1 MKKLNRLSLVLS
13 ICIGILATAPA
24 ASQTTSQTTSQQ
36 GAKKFGTLLSML
48 DRLYVDS
55 IEMDKLVET
64 AIVKMLEEL
73 DPHSVYFSEDDLKDA
88 NEPLDGSF
96 EGIGVQFN
104 IFKDTIMVVS
114 PIAGGPSERLGIR
127 AGDRIVQVEQEYVAG
142 VGVTTNDVIRLL
154 KGPKGTMVKVFI
166 KRDGE
171 KDLLAFNIE
180 RDKIPIFSV
189 VASHMVE
196 PTIGYIKISR
206 FAKTTLEELRTALSE
221 LKDKGMKDLILDLQ
235 GNGGG
240 MLRTAI
246 NMSDEFL
253 SDDKLI
259 VYTEGRAFPREDT
272 YTSYEGLFERG
283 RLVILMDD
291 GSASA
296 SEIVAGAV
304 QDWDRG
310 LIVGRR
316 SFGKG
321 LVQRPIDLGDG
332 SAVRLTVQK
341 YYTPAGRCIQKPY
354 DEGIDAYRD
363 EKYDRYQS
371 GELLSLDSLD
381 LPESLKYETRIK
393 KRTVYGGGGILP
405 DVFVPIDTTANSE
418 TFRNLLRKGMMSSYA
433 LEFVDIHRSE
443 IENEYPTEDDFV
455 NQYIVS
461 EKEIKAFQEWAQE
474 KGSEEDPIEFPED
487 DWEISGDAITLR
499 LKAFIGR
506 NTYSQSTFYRVI
518 GDLNEALNEAIE
530 ILNDGRFENS
540 KLAHKSFQ

>member
-1 MKKLNRLSLVLS
+1 MKKLNRLPLVLS

-24 ASQTTSQTTSQQ
+24 TSQTTSQQ

-127 AGDRIVQVEQEYVAG
+127 AGDRIVQVEEEYVAG
-142 VGVTTNDVIRLL
+142 VGVTTKDVIRLL

-171 KDLLAFNIE
+171 KDLLVFNIE

-189 VASHMVE
+189 VAAHMVE
-196 PTIGYIKISR
+196 PKIGYIKISR

-259 VYTEGRAFPREDT
+259 VYTEGRSFPREDT

-321 LVQRPIDLGDG
+321 LVQRPINLGDG

-354 DEGIDAYRD
+354 DEGVDAYRN

-381 LPESLKYETRIK
+381 LPDSLKFETRIK

-405 DVFVPIDTTANSE
+405 DVFVPIDTTSNSE
-418 TFRNLLRKGMMSSYA
+418 TFRTLLRKGMMSSYA
-433 LEFVDIHRSE
+433 LEFVDIHRAK
-443 IENEYPTEDDFV
+443 IETEYPTEDDFV

-461 EKEIKAFQEWAQE
+461 EKEIKAFQDWAQE
-474 KGSEEDPIEFPED
+474 KGSEEDPIEFPEG
-487 DWEISGDAITLR
+487 DWEISGEAITLR

-540 KLAHKSFQ
+540 KLAHKSFR

>member
-1 MKKLNRLSLVLS
+1 MKKLNSIPLVFSL
-13 ICIGILATAPA
+13 CIGILATGPA
-24 ASQTTSQTTSQQ
+24 TSQTTAQQ

-55 IEMDKLVET
+55 VEMDMLVET
-64 AIVKMLEEL
+64 AIEKMLEEL

-114 PIAGGPSERLGIR
+114 PIAGGPSEKLGIR
-127 AGDRIVQVEQEYVAG
+127 AGDRIVQVEEEYVAG
-142 VGVTTNDVIRLL
+142 VGVTTKDVIRLL
-154 KGPKGTMVKVFI
+154 KGPKGTEVKVFI

-171 KDLLAFNIE
+171 KNLLEFNIE

-206 FAKTTLEELRTALSE
+206 FAKTTLEELRTSLSE
-221 LKDKGMKDLILDLQ
+221 LKEKGMKDLILDLQ

-259 VYTEGRAFPREDT
+259 VYTEGRSFPREDT

-354 DEGIDAYRD
+354 DEGVDAYRN
-363 EKYDRYQS
+363 EKYDRYKS
-371 GELLSLDSLD
+371 GELMSLDSLD
-381 LPESLKYETRIK
+381 LPDSLKYETRIK

-405 DVFVPIDTTANSE
+405 DVFVPIDTTSNSD
-418 TFRNLLRKGMMSSYA
+418 TFRKLLRKGMMSSYA
-433 LEFVDIHRSE
+433 LEFVDKNRAR
-443 IENEYPTEDDFV
+443 IEADYPTEDDFV

-461 EKEIKAFQEWAQE
+461 EKEIKAFQDWAQE
-474 KGSEEDPIEFPED
+474 KGSEEDPIEFPEA
-487 DWEISGDAITLR
+487 DWEISGEAITLR

-540 KLAHKSFQ
+540 KLAHKTFR

>member
-1 MKKLNRLSLVLS
+1 
-13 ICIGILATAPA
+13 
-24 ASQTTSQTTSQQ
+24 
-36 GAKKFGTLLSML
+36 
-48 DRLYVDS
+48 
-55 IEMDKLVET
+55 
-64 AIVKMLEEL
+64 
-73 DPHSVYFSEDDLKDA
+73 
-88 NEPLDGSF
+88 
-96 EGIGVQFN
+96 
-104 IFKDTIMVVS
+104 
-114 PIAGGPSERLGIR
+114 
-127 AGDRIVQVEQEYVAG
+127 
-142 VGVTTNDVIRLL
+142 
-154 KGPKGTMVKVFI
+154 
-166 KRDGE
+166 
-171 KDLLAFNIE
+171 
-180 RDKIPIFSV
+180 
-189 VASHMVE
+189 
-196 PTIGYIKISR
+196 
-206 FAKTTLEELRTALSE
+206 
-221 LKDKGMKDLILDLQ
+221 
-235 GNGGG
+235 
-240 MLRTAI
+240 
-246 NMSDEFL
+246 
-253 SDDKLI
+253 
-259 VYTEGRAFPREDT
+259 
-272 YTSYEGLFERG
+272 
-283 RLVILMDD
+283 MDD

-321 LVQRPIDLGDG
+321 LVQRPINLGDG

-381 LPESLKYETRIK
+381 LPDSLKFETRIK

-405 DVFVPIDTTANSE
+405 DFFVPIDTTSNSE

-461 EKEIKAFQEWAQE
+461 EKEIKAFKDWVQE
-474 KGSEEDPIEFPED
+474 KVSEEDPIEFPED

-540 KLAHKSFQ
+540 KLAHKTFR

>member
-1 MKKLNRLSLVLS
+1 MKNLNILPLAFSV
-13 ICIGILATAPA
+13 CISILAFSTAEAQTP
-24 ASQTTSQTTSQQ
+24 SQKAT
-36 GAKKFGTLLSML
+36 KKFGTLVNML

-55 IEMDKLVET
+55 VDMDKLVET
-64 AIVKMLEEL
+64 AIVKMLEDL
-73 DPHSVYFSEDDLKDA
+73 DPHTVYFSEEDLKDA

-127 AGDRIVQVEQEYVAG
+127 AGDRIVQVEEEYVAG
-142 VGVTTNDVIRLL
+142 VGVTTKDVIRLL

-171 KDLLAFNIE
+171 KNLLEFNIE
-180 RDKIPIFSV
+180 RDKIPIYSV
-189 VASHMVE
+189 VAAHMVE

-206 FAKTTLEELRTALSE
+206 FAKTTLEELRTALKD
-221 LKDKGMKDLILDLQ
+221 LKEAGMEDLILDLQ

-259 VYTEGRAFPREDT
+259 VYTEGRSFPREDT
-272 YTSYEGLFERG
+272 YTAYKGLFESG

-341 YYTPAGRCIQKPY
+341 YYTPAGRCMQKPY
-354 DEGIDAYRD
+354 DEGVSAYRN
-363 EKYDRYQS
+363 EKYSRYES
-371 GELLSLDSLD
+371 GELLSLDSLH
-381 LPESLKYETRIK
+381 LPDSLKYETRIK

-405 DVFVPIDTTANSE
+405 DIFVPIDTSANSQS
-418 TFRNLLRKGMMSSYA
+418 FRTLLRKGLMSSYA
-433 LEFVDIHRSE
+433 LEFVDDNRSKLE
-443 IENEYPTEDDFV
+443 AEHPSEDDFV
-455 NQYIVS
+455 ANYRIS
-461 EKEIKAFQEWAQE
+461 ESEINAFKDWAEE
-474 KGSEEDPIEFPED
+474 KGSEDDPILISEED
-487 DWEISGDAITLR
+487 WAISGDAITLR

-506 NTYSQSTFYRVI
+506 NIYKQSTFYRII
-518 GDLNEALNEAIE
+518 GDLNETLSEALE
-530 ILNDGRFENS
+530 ILNDGRFERS
-540 KLAHKSFQ
+540 KLAHKTFK